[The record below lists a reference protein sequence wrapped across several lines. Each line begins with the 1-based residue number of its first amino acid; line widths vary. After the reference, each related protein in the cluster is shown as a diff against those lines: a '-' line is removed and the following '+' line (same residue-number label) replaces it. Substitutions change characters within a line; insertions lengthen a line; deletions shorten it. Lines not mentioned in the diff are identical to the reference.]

1 MSRDHRDTD
10 VVYHLLCLAGGVKK
24 HPLSSL
30 NKPRVHCCGP
40 IYINS
45 CSFAP
50 CLRQVEVAKVLELGW
65 IMSSGPGYSPQ
76 AAGSKRRYDE
86 RDDGPPDSKRQAIGA
101 HEGPPG
107 AETVYRLL
115 VQSKKV
121 WISHAYRMRTDQ
133 RAPCGCKLR
142 QAEIGSVI
150 GHVEA
155 EVGNILIL

>member
-1 MSRDHRDTD
+1 MSRDHGDTD
-10 VVYHLLCLAGGVKK
+10 VVYHLLCLAGEVKK
-24 HPLSSL
+24 HPVSSL
-30 NKPRVHCCGP
+30 NKSRVHSCGP
-40 IYINS
+40 THINS
-45 CSFAP
+45 CFCAP
-50 CLRQVEVAKVLELGW
+50 GLCQVEVAKVSELGW

-121 WISHAYRMRTDQ
+121 WISHAIRT
-133 RAPCGCKLR
+133 PTY
-142 QAEIGSVI
+142 
-150 GHVEA
+150 
-155 EVGNILIL
+155 